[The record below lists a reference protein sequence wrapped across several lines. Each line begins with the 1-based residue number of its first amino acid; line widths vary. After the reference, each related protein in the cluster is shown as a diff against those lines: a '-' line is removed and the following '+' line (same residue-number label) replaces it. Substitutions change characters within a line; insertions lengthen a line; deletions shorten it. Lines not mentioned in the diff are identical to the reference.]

1 MDWKVEKKRYGNLL
15 VAKQTAGA
23 QARKHYDDIRKKE
36 VLETMKSMQ
45 EANNG
50 VTLKN
55 LWVQVAE
62 VEKVPL
68 GNLGGWL
75 RNKDKIYKSAGA
87 INLVFAMKFNSQV
100 CSMPEFTDFKFSDSQ
115 FKNLWILGAGPSP

>member
-1 MDWKVEKKRYGNLL
+1 
-15 VAKQTAGA
+15 
-23 QARKHYDDIRKKE
+23 
-36 VLETMKSMQ
+36 MQ
-45 EANNG
+45 EANTG
-50 VTLKN
+50 VPLKN
-55 LWVQVAE
+55 LWAKVAE

-87 INLVFAMKFNSQV
+87 INFVFAMKFKSQV
-100 CSMPEFTDFKFSDSQ
+100 CSMPEFTGFKFPDSQ